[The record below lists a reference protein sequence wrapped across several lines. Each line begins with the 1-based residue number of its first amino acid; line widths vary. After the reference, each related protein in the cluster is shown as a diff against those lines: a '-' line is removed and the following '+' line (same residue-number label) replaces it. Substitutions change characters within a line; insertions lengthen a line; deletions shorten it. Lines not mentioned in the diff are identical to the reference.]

1 MCKNAR
7 MDWDGLRLFLAVA
20 RAGRMS
26 VAARQL
32 GVDHTTVGR
41 RLAAFED
48 ALGAPLFHR
57 TAAGHL
63 LTSVGKDVL
72 AAAERMEEAAVAIE
86 RRARQDAGTIRGR
99 VRVALAPE
107 FGSHWLGPHL
117 PAFRARH
124 PEIDLH
130 ILVGTRQ
137 RDLSRGEAELAV
149 QSPRPRQTGL
159 VAVRIA
165 RAAMGLYAS
174 RAFLAGR
181 RLRIDGAASARD
193 LPLLVYT
200 PQLHVL
206 QGAAWFQAVL
216 QEARIVLET
225 NSTHTLLAA
234 ARAGAGIAV
243 LPRFVA
249 RRESELLAVSDPVAE
264 NDIWL
269 VTHPD
274 FRRDPRIRATA
285 DFLKQAAAGP
295 GGIGI

>member
-1 MCKNAR
+1 
-7 MDWDGLRLFLAVA
+7 MDWDAIRVFLAVA
-20 RAGRMS
+20 RAGRVS
-26 VAARQL
+26 VAARHL

-41 RLAAFED
+41 RLAALEGE
-48 ALGAPLFHR
+48 LGAPLFHR
-57 TAAGHL
+57 TAAGYL
-63 LTSVGKDVL
+63 LTRIGKDVL
-72 AAAERMEEAAVAIE
+72 GTADGMEAAATRIEA
-86 RRARQDAGTIRGR
+86 RARQDAGTIRGR

-107 FGSHWLGPHL
+107 FGSHWLAPRL

-165 RAAMGLYAS
+165 RATTGLYAS
-174 RAFLAGR
+174 KGFLAGR
-181 RLRIDGAASARD
+181 RLRIDGAASAAD
-193 LPLLVYT
+193 LPLLAYT
-200 PQLHVL
+200 PQLRAL
-206 QGAAWFQAVL
+206 QGAPWFGPILESAHV
-216 QEARIVLET
+216 VLET

-234 ARAGAGIAV
+234 VRAGAGSAV

-249 RRESELLAVSDPVAE
+249 RLEEDLAPVSDATGE

-269 VTHPD
+269 ITHPE
-274 FRRDPRIRATA
+274 FRRDPKVRATA
-285 DFLKQAAAGP
+285 DFLKRAATGP
-295 GGIGI
+295 DGLTV